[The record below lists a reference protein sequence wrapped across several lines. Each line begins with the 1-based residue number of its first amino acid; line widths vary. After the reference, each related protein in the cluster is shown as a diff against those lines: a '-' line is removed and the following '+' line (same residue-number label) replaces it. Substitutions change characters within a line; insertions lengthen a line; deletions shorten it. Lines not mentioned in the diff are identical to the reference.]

1 MDLFEQLSMS
11 IGGQS
16 VADHM
21 DSLRVT
27 NDARAIEALHEPA
40 EPELKDYGVT
50 VELTLSAFS
59 EEEAKELAAYLM
71 EYGVL
76 PGKAPVGAG
85 SNTFWDI
92 ERVIEL

>member
-1 MDLFEQLSMS
+1 MDLFEQLGMS

-27 NDARAIEALHEPA
+27 NDTRATEAHHEPV

-59 EEEAKELAAYLM
+59 EQDATEFAQYLLERAKMPPSA
-71 EYGVL
+71 V
-76 PGKAPVGAG
+76 
-85 SNTFWDI
+85 FDI

>member
-1 MDLFEQLSMS
+1 MDLFEQLGMS

-27 NDARAIEALHEPA
+27 SDTKAIEAHHGTE

-59 EEEAKELAAYLM
+59 EQDATEFAQYLLERAKMPPSA
-71 EYGVL
+71 V
-76 PGKAPVGAG
+76 
-85 SNTFWDI
+85 FDI